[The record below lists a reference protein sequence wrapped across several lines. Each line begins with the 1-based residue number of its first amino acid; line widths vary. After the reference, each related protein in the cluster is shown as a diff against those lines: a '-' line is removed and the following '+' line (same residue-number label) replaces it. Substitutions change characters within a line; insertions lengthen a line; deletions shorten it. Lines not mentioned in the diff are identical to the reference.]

1 MRKLRFDIS
10 STRGPDHYETR
21 SLARRLV
28 ALKRD
33 SEVYK
38 ALRYEGDG
46 VRFLLLGPLVDE
58 RDCKYWNNFVS
69 RQRWLHSLPWGPS
82 YMLWFEECN
91 SIEWKDW
98 LHTSFWWGYMLLQSK
113 LHWRILC
120 VSKRIACCSTV
131 RSWYI
136 EWGGETKQETYVKTA
151 IKRNVIHNISYLLL
165 LNV

>member
-1 MRKLRFDIS
+1 MAKRIKDTTQHTIDRVMRKLRFDIS

-58 RDCKYWNNFVS
+58 RDCKY
-69 RQRWLHSLPWGPS
+69 
-82 YMLWFEECN
+82 
-91 SIEWKDW
+91 
-98 LHTSFWWGYMLLQSK
+98 
-113 LHWRILC
+113 
-120 VSKRIACCSTV
+120 
-131 RSWYI
+131 
-136 EWGGETKQETYVKTA
+136 
-151 IKRNVIHNISYLLL
+151 
-165 LNV
+165 